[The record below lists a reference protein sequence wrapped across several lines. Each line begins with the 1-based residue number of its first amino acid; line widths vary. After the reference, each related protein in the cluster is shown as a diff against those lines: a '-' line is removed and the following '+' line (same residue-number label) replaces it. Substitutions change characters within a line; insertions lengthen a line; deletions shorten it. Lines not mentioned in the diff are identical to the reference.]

1 MLYIFFHIYNII
13 IFTKIIKQAPDLYP
27 RKLRFGYN
35 QFMNLLQYLYLF
47 GHLHILLVVYNFRYH
62 HQKKQYLLYSHRDSK
77 SMYILGLVAE
87 LVSIVVFQVLYMGYY
102 YYYLLLVV
110 VLESVYLVKA
120 RKSEDQVRS

>member
-1 MLYIFFHIYNII
+1 MII
-13 IFTKIIKQAPDLYP
+13 IFKKVIKQAPDLYP

-35 QFMNLLQYLYLF
+35 QFMDLLQYLYLF
-47 GHLHILLVVYNFRYH
+47 DLFRKLLAVYNFRYH

-87 LVSIVVFQVLYMGYY
+87 LVSIVVFQVLYMDYY

-110 VLESVYLVKA
+110 ELESVSVLDLVKE
-120 RKSEDQVRS
+120 RKLGDQVWS